1 MPKDVKDV
9 ACDLALGPVN
19 RAAGC
24 SWLEAAV
31 NTGSPILAMAPMV
44 GQSDYPFRKLVRLH
58 GATLCYTE
66 MWMASQFH
74 SSERYRIQA
83 LGKCGVRDDD
93 HPLIVQLAANNPDDF
108 AKAALAAQNLG
119 ADGVDLNLG
128 CPQRRVSQYRLSLG
142 LGIGFRVRVS
152 VGSVSIDSPAPPH
165 FVRAT

>member
-31 NTGSPILAMAPMV
+31 HTGSPILAMAPMV

-66 MWMASQFH
+66 MWMANQFH

-83 LGKCGVRDDD
+83 LGKRGVRDDD

-128 CPQRRVSQYRLSLG
+128 CPQRRVSQYRLSCNPT
-142 LGIGFRVRVS
+142 FC
-152 VGSVSIDSPAPPH
+152 
-165 FVRAT
+165 